1 MAEFMGVRVDP
12 VSTSVETTLT
22 GVYREVETSGTVSVG
37 SYGYVLD
44 GRLNDSFDAINRLF
58 AAGVPVRRAARDGTG
73 FLAGDFL
80 VGPGAEEVVVEGAAD
95 EAGVDF
101 LPLDSDAAASSYP
114 LTPRRI
120 GVYQRYYGGNMDE
133 GWTRWLLEDF
143 QFDYTTIR
151 DADITSGRLGQ
162 RFDVV
167 VLPADSKAMMVGP
180 GDETANEY
188 PPEYRSGFGQA
199 GIDAL
204 EAFVENGG
212 TLVTFAQAGQLVLD
226 EFDVPVR
233 NAVAGLSGDDFWAPG
248 STLRVRIDTSD
259 PLAFGMPE
267 SALATYL
274 AGGQVY
280 ETVPGPAS
288 ADVRRLVT
296 YADRDILQSGWLL
309 GEEAIAN
316 RAAMVAI
323 DKGLGSV
330 VMIGFRAQ
338 HRAQTYG
345 TFKLF
350 FNALLDRRGAPRP

>member
-1 MAEFMGVRVDP
+1 
-12 VSTSVETTLT
+12 
-22 GVYREVETSGTVSVG
+22 
-37 SYGYVLD
+37 
-44 GRLNDSFDAINRLF
+44 
-58 AAGVPVRRAARDGTG
+58 
-73 FLAGDFL
+73 
-80 VGPGAEEVVVEGAAD
+80 
-95 EAGVDF
+95 
-101 LPLDSDAAASSYP
+101 
-114 LTPRRI
+114 
-120 GVYQRYYGGNMDE
+120 
-133 GWTRWLLEDF
+133 
-143 QFDYTTIR
+143 
-151 DADITSGRLGQ
+151 
-162 RFDVV
+162 
-167 VLPADSKAMMVGP
+167 
-180 GDETANEY
+180 
-188 PPEYRSGFGQA
+188 
-199 GIDAL
+199 
-204 EAFVENGG
+204 
-212 TLVTFAQAGQLVLD
+212 
-226 EFDVPVR
+226 VR

-259 PLAFGMPE
+259 PLAFGLPE

-288 ADVRRLVT
+288 ADVWRLVT

-316 RAAMVAI
+316 RAAMVAV